1 MTRLWFNDSC
11 LPTFQFTKTILLL
24 LLSLVECW
32 IWLNLYVLHYWGL
45 LLEIITRIK
54 VSYWLNL
61 TREVAEFQFLISC
74 RMCGQLWQCQ
84 CTFKK
89 YFFLPLIE
97 CSCTSGDWQIIALTP
112 TSLVFIQDELLKSLL
127 GVSSMEMGLD
137 SHLDPFLLHFCCSA
151 GYRTVHV
158 PANSYE
164 TTKHKLQK
172 NSRTAGRVLKISI
185 SDIFRLLVLPQNRK
199 LFPHLCPI

>member
-89 YFFLPLIE
+89 YFFYRSLNVPAHLEIDKSLHWHPQASCSSRMSSLSLSLESLPWRWVLTVIWTLF
-97 CSCTSGDWQIIALTP
+97 CFTFVAVQAIGLSTSPQTP
-112 TSLVFIQDELLKSLL
+112 TKQ
-127 GVSSMEMGLD
+127 
-137 SHLDPFLLHFCCSA
+137 
-151 GYRTVHV
+151 R
-158 PANSYE
+158 NS
-164 TTKHKLQK
+164 
-172 NSRTAGRVLKISI
+172 N
-185 SDIFRLLVLPQNRK
+185 FRRIPGQLAEY
-199 LFPHLCPI
+199 